1 MTIIVPILIIVLLLL
16 LNALFVAAE
25 FALIGVPRVTVE
37 RRAAAGHR
45 TARRLARILS
55 TPRLQDQY
63 IATAQLGITVAS
75 LGLGMY
81 GENVVAGWIA
91 GWLQTFGPAGTIAE
105 HTIASVIAI
114 VLLTYFHIVI
124 GEMVPKTLA
133 LQYSGPTSLWI
144 TPLMAWIRIGLYPL
158 VFGLNGMGNML
169 LRMIG
174 IRRTATHQVHSPEEL
189 ELIIE
194 ESERGG
200 TLDESSAELMTEV
213 LALRQTTAGELMVP
227 RVRVTGLPVDASIE
241 ELREVLVRTRHT
253 RYPVYE
259 QSIDSIVGVVH
270 AKDLLPSLLG
280 DLPLTREHV
289 RTLPFVPE
297 TMAIDDVVNAMRSAE
312 VQMAVVMDEHGGTA
326 GILTEKDLLDEL
338 VGEIHE
344 DSERT
349 QIWSDDSGRLHVA
362 GTLLLTDL
370 GEYFERDLEHED
382 VNTVSGLILA
392 LLERPP
398 KPGDSVEY
406 KALLF
411 TVSGVVGHGVD
422 VCAVETLQHEQKN
435 DSETKP
441 NN

>member
-1 MTIIVPILIIVLLLL
+1 
-16 LNALFVAAE
+16 
-25 FALIGVPRVTVE
+25 
-37 RRAAAGHR
+37 
-45 TARRLARILS
+45 
-55 TPRLQDQY
+55 
-63 IATAQLGITVAS
+63 
-75 LGLGMY
+75 
-81 GENVVAGWIA
+81 
-91 GWLQTFGPAGTIAE
+91 
-105 HTIASVIAI
+105 
-114 VLLTYFHIVI
+114 
-124 GEMVPKTLA
+124 
-133 LQYSGPTSLWI
+133 
-144 TPLMAWIRIGLYPL
+144 
-158 VFGLNGMGNML
+158 
-169 LRMIG
+169 
-174 IRRTATHQVHSPEEL
+174 
-189 ELIIE
+189 
-194 ESERGG
+194 
-200 TLDESSAELMTEV
+200 
-213 LALRQTTAGELMVP
+213 
-227 RVRVTGLPVDASIE
+227 
-241 ELREVLVRTRHT
+241 
-253 RYPVYE
+253 
-259 QSIDSIVGVVH
+259 
-270 AKDLLPSLLG
+270 
-280 DLPLTREHV
+280 
-289 RTLPFVPE
+289 
-297 TMAIDDVVNAMRSAE
+297 
-312 VQMAVVMDEHGGTA
+312 MAVVMDEHGGTA

>member
-1 MTIIVPILIIVLLLL
+1 MHVLVPIGIIALLLL

-25 FALIGVPRVTVE
+25 FALIGVPRATVE
-37 RRAAAGHR
+37 RLAAAGHK
-45 TARRLARILS
+45 TARLLAGVLS

-81 GENVVAGWIA
+81 GEHVVAEWIA
-91 GWLQTFGPAGTIAE
+91 GWLHSFGPAGNFAE
-105 HTIASVIAI
+105 HTVASVVAI
-114 VLLTYFHIVI
+114 VVLTYFHIVL

-133 LQYSGPTSLWI
+133 LQYSEPTSLWI
-144 TPLMAWIRIGLYPL
+144 TPVMGWIRLALYPL
-158 VFGLNGMGNML
+158 VIALNGLGNTL
-169 LRMIG
+169 LRLVG
-174 IRRTATHQVHSPEEL
+174 ITRTATHHVHSPEEL

-200 TLDESSAELMTEV
+200 VLDESSADLMTEL
-213 LALRQTTAGELMVP
+213 LALRETTAGEVMVP
-227 RVRVTGLPVDASIE
+227 RVRVTGLPVNASIA
-241 ELREVLVRTRHT
+241 ELRDVLVRTRHT

-259 QSIDSIVGVVH
+259 HSLDSIIGVVH
-270 AKDLLPSLLG
+270 AKDLLPHLFADQPFG
-280 DLPLTREHV
+280 PEHV

-344 DSERT
+344 DAEKSE
-349 QIWSDDSGRLHVA
+349 IWHTDTGQLQVA
-362 GTLLLTDL
+362 GTLQLTDL
-370 GEYFERDLEHED
+370 GEDLDRDLEHED
-382 VNTVSGLILA
+382 VDTVSGLVLA

-398 KPGDSVEY
+398 EPGDSVEY
-406 KALLF
+406 RGVRF
-411 TVSGVVGHGVD
+411 TVKTVAGHGVD
-422 VCAVETLQHEQKN
+422 SCAIEVLAPEQD
-435 DSETKP
+435 DSETTMDE
-441 NN
+441 